1 MITNGNAWIKAA
13 EAELKAFEETCV
25 KEVRVATEVLLEAL
39 MARTPVWSGESVR
52 NYVVGFNTLPSGSSK
67 GNIGPKPPVRPT
79 SGTPL
84 GSEDNRDANE
94 AAARSDMHA
103 ALAGMKKLGTIHV
116 TTFIDPAKWDLL
128 DNGSAPT
135 KATSR
140 SPGGVSMLAVQTT
153 RNKMRN
159 FK

>member
-1 MITNGNAWIKAA
+1 MIKNGNAWIKAA
-13 EAELKAFEETCV
+13 EDELKVFEEACV

-67 GNIGPKPPVRPT
+67 GNIGPKPPAHPT
-79 SGTPL
+79 GSMPL
-84 GSEDNRDANE
+84 GPEDNRGPNE
-94 AAARSDMHA
+94 AAALNDMRSVIS
-103 ALAGMKKLGTIHV
+103 GMNKLGTVHV
-116 TTFIDPAKWDLL
+116 TNFIDPKKWDLI

-135 KATSR
+135 KAR
-140 SPGGVSMLAVQTT
+140 ARNPGGVSMLAIQTT